1 MANWIFRVTK
11 ELNNNEIEVFKKI
24 IKEIMYKSCI
34 DILDNFIIIKIFDF
48 NNNLENN
55 FFENYKSN
63 LANKLFENYKSNL
76 ANKLFENY
84 KNNDIF
90 KTFNETQLE
99 KLIFLIKVFVIIIT
113 SDLFNIFKNS
123 NLKLVYYENT
133 TNENNYK
140 ISINYIKNELIK
152 QLY

>member
-11 ELNNNEIEVFKKI
+11 ELNNNEIEDFKKI

-55 FFENYKSN
+55 F
-63 LANKLFENYKSNL
+63 FENYKSNL